1 MVKREKNTVHW
12 SEKEKKHSALVKNEK
27 NHSGQC
33 ILILRTLKKVY
44 KYCDEDN
51 FYFL

>member
-1 MVKREKNTVHW
+1 MVKREKNTVQW
-12 SEKEKKHSALVKNEK
+12 SEKEKKHSALVENEK

-33 ILILRTLKKVY
+33 ILILRTLKKVD
-44 KYCDEDN
+44 KYFNEDN